1 VNRPA
6 WLRVVEA
13 AAALALFLALL
24 GGSADLGD
32 TAAPVRFGLFTD
44 LHAHDR
50 DSPVEK
56 KWMTHTADRLGAF
69 CAAMNA
75 EAVDFTIQL
84 GDFINGWVVLGA
96 DPGDPTRIPEI
107 LAWAD
112 SLYGAFM
119 GPRYHV
125 LGNHDLYNLDKATI
139 REILGLERTYY
150 SFDVRGVHFVVLDV
164 EFTEDGTDLAHTYTG
179 VAGFLPAE
187 ELTWLRDDLDRSDR
201 PTIVFVHQMLD
212 AYIEEWGRPIVA
224 NQPDVQAILSG
235 DAEVVAVF
243 QGHDHAFRESE
254 KGGVRY
260 VTFEALVDQGTPA
273 SWAVVTVD
281 PAAQTVTI
289 EGTGEQPSLQFSYDI
304 RRTE

>member
-1 VNRPA
+1 MSQPVV
-6 WLRVVEA
+6 LRVVG
-13 AAALALFLALL
+13 AAALALLLVAL
-24 GGSADLGD
+24 GGSAGSGGE
-32 TAAPVRFGLFTD
+32 AAPVRFGLFTD

-56 KWMTHTADRLGAF
+56 KWMTRTAERLGAF

-84 GDFINGWVVLGA
+84 GDFINGWVVLGT
-96 DPGDPTRIPEI
+96 DPGDPSRIAGI

-112 SLYGAFM
+112 SLYAAFV

-125 LGNHDLYNLDKATI
+125 LGNHDLYNLDKAAI

-164 EFTEDGTDLAHTYTG
+164 EFAEDGTDLAHTYTG
-179 VAGFLPAE
+179 VAGFLPAAE
-187 ELTWLRDDLDRSDR
+187 SAWLREDLARCDR
-201 PTIVFVHQMLD
+201 PTVVFVHQMLD
-212 AYIEEWGRPIVA
+212 AYVEEWGRPIVA
-224 NQPDVQAILSG
+224 NQPDVQAILSA

-254 KGGVRY
+254 VTGVRY
-260 VTFEALVDQGTPA
+260 MTFGALVDQGTPA

-289 EGTGEQPSLQFSYDI
+289 EGAGEQPSLQFSYDI
-304 RRTE
+304 GRTE